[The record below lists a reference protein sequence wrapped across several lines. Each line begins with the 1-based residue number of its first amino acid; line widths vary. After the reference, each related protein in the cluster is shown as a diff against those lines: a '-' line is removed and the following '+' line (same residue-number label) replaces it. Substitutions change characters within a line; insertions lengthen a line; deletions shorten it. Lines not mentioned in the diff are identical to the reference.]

1 MLWRDTMNSRGV
13 TLIELI
19 IYIVIAAIVVALMAV
34 PFRKMVTST
43 KTEKQESSLQT
54 NSRDALAVMSREIR
68 NTGFKRYI
76 VDASGAFNAAVI
88 PKTFVAADS
97 SSFILKQ
104 GNKSD
109 TLTIY
114 KATLDGSGYSTG
126 GVDSVKYYLKDSSLI
141 RNANTVTTEL
151 ANDVHALQFRLG
163 RLSKDSLLF
172 KADTFA
178 TSQWTRGGVASATAL
193 DGGTDLNITYS
204 GAGTGTVTSTNTYN
218 VPVASRVRF
227 VFTLKNVNNVETNI
241 DSLKWSVVNST
252 GTEVASDFFK
262 AGITTGNVIMA
273 CKASYSGAKVRFSAV
288 CKGAA
293 SLTIQLIEV
302 RTADIGAIA
311 WSDTVAVKDK
321 KNVKA
326 LRIYTLQ
333 RSSSKAES
341 YASDTVS
348 IANIIVNR
356 STNFAWRLL
365 SETVEIPNN
374 GLF

>member
-1 MLWRDTMNSRGV
+1 MNSRGMSLV
-13 TLIELI
+13 ELV
-19 IYIVIAAIVVALMAV
+19 IYVVIAAIVVSLLAV
-34 PFRKMVTST
+34 PFRKMVKSNA
-43 KTEKQESSLQT
+43 TEKQESSLQT

-76 VDASGAFNAAVI
+76 VDATGTFNTAVI
-88 PKTFVAADS
+88 PKTFLADL

-141 RNANTVTTEL
+141 RNANTITTEL
-151 ANDVHALQFRLG
+151 ANDVHALQFTLG

-172 KADTFA
+172 RSDTFA

-193 DGGTDLNITYS
+193 DGVDLSITFS
-204 GAGTGTVTSTNTYN
+204 GAGTGTVTSNNTYN
-218 VPVASRVRF
+218 ISRASRVRF
-227 VFTLKNVNNVETNI
+227 IFTLKNNSNVETNI
-241 DSLKWSVVNST
+241 DSLKWSVVNNS
-252 GTEVASDFFK
+252 GTEVASDFFRP
-262 AGITTGNVIMA
+262 GITSGNLIVA
-273 CKASYSGAKVRFSAV
+273 CKSSCTGATVRFSAI

-311 WSDTVAVKDK
+311 WSDSVATNEKR
-321 KNVKA
+321 NVKA

-333 RSSSKAES
+333 RSTSKAES
-341 YASDTVS
+341 YAGGNDT
-348 IANIIVNR
+348 IANIVVNR
-356 STNFAWRLL
+356 TGNYAWRLL
-365 SETVEIPNN
+365 KETVEIPNN

>member
-1 MLWRDTMNSRGV
+1 MNSRGV

-76 VDASGAFNAAVI
+76 VDASGTFNPAVI

-141 RNANTVTTEL
+141 RDANTVTTEL

-172 KADTFA
+172 RADTFY
-178 TSQWTRGGVASATAL
+178 TGSNGWD
-193 DGGTDLNITYS
+193 DGGEAKSTVVSPDLNIEYKQ
-204 GAGTGTVTSTNTYN
+204 AGTGTVTSKNTFT
-218 VPVASRVRF
+218 VPRASKLRF
-227 VFTLKNVNNVETNI
+227 VFTLSNNSNVETDI
-241 DSLKWSVVNST
+241 DSLKWSVLNSA
-252 GTEVASDFFK
+252 GTEVAYDYFMP
-262 AGITTGNVIMA
+262 GITSGNLIVT
-273 CKASYSGAKVRFSAV
+273 CKTSVSNAKVRFSAK

-293 SLTIQLIEV
+293 SLTLRLIEV

-348 IANIIVNR
+348 IANITVNR
-356 STNFAWRLL
+356 STNYAWRLL

>member
-1 MLWRDTMNSRGV
+1 MNSRGV
-13 TLIELI
+13 TLVELI

-34 PFRKMVTST
+34 PFRKMVTSN

-54 NSRDALAVMSREIR
+54 ISRDALAVMSREIR

-76 VDASGAFNAAVI
+76 VDASGTFNPSVI
-88 PKTFVAADS
+88 PKTFVSNSDS

-104 GNKSD
+104 GDPSD

-172 KADTFA
+172 RADTF
-178 TSQWTRGGVASATAL
+178 SISNWTRDGIASST
-193 DGGTDLNITYS
+193 DIVGTDMKITYS
-204 GAGTGTVTSTNTYN
+204 GAGSGTVTSKIPFSVSN
-218 VPVASRVRF
+218 ASRLRI
-227 VFTLKNVNNVETNI
+227 VFTLSNGSDVESNI
-241 DSLKWSVVNST
+241 DSLKWSVFNSS
-252 GTEVASDFFK
+252 GTEVAYDYFK
-262 AGITTGNVIMA
+262 PGITSGKLVVT
-273 CKASYSGAKVRFSAV
+273 CKTSVPAAKIRFSAK
-288 CKGAA
+288 CKGTA
-293 SLTIQLIEV
+293 SLTLQLIEV

-311 WSDTVAVKDK
+311 WSDTVAVNEK

-341 YASDTVS
+341 YASGTIP
-348 IANIIVNR
+348 IANITRNR
-356 STNFAWRLL
+356 STDFAWRLL
-365 SETVEIPNN
+365 NETVEIPNN